1 MIWHNTRGRLSRQ
14 PRWHLPGVS
23 GWSAGTGFA
32 TDNTLEGDRL
42 MPETGVPD
50 SEKGVVWTE
59 DAQALL
65 KKVPF
70 FIRKNV
76 EKEAEEYARQNSSG
90 KVDAGVIAR
99 IKSLKTDRSEDP
111 GVPEESSQTESA
123 PASASVPSSSGTGYK
138 TASSPAE
145 TPGEEPHPTS
155 RTASAKVGEG
165 DSPGS
170 SFSLS
175 RDFSSFSLFRL
186 DPAWRKLH
194 PTEIGHGKREFHEV
208 VKSYSNQIAV
218 YSYCLVGLH
227 GSGDL
232 LLWRTGTSLE
242 VLQEMTG
249 KMLSTFFGR
258 YLLTEKNYMGYLTH
272 QNSRS
277 LFTPSKSRFIHVK
290 PVVMT
295 REWHQ
300 LAPFIREVIE
310 QEARDIAPRY
320 PGVRL
325 TTMASYGLDE
335 SDYVMV
341 LESDSP
347 ELLVQFND
355 AFQGAQIYRYIDD
368 SQRGITAIS
377 RSMSDILDLLG
388 G

>member
-1 MIWHNTRGRLSRQ
+1 M
-14 PRWHLPGVS
+14 
-23 GWSAGTGFA
+23 AA
-32 TDNTLEGDRL
+32 DEAKDLEG
-42 MPETGVPD
+42 
-50 SEKGVVWTE
+50 EKIPWTD

-76 EKEAEEYARQNSSG
+76 EKEAEDYARQNASG

-99 IKSLKTDRSEDP
+99 IKSLKTDRSEETTAEAP
-111 GVPEESSQTESA
+111 FVEEAVSA
-123 PASASVPSSSGTGYK
+123 PDSGSPENRIPPSS
-138 TASSPAE
+138 P
-145 TPGEEPHPTS
+145 EPHAEEAMPGI
-155 RTASAKVGEG
+155 RPASGKSVEG
-165 DSPGS
+165 DSVAA
-170 SFSLS
+170 SFPLS

-186 DPAWRKLH
+186 DSAWRKLH
-194 PTEIGHGKREFHEV
+194 PTEIGHGKREFHEI
-208 VKSYSNQIAV
+208 VKSYSNQISV

-227 GSGDL
+227 GTGDL

-258 YLLTEKNYMGYLTH
+258 YLLTEKNYMGYLTQ

-277 LFTPSKSRFIHVK
+277 IFTPTKSRFIHVK

-295 REWHQ
+295 RDWHQ
-300 LAPFIREVIE
+300 LAPFIRDVIE
-310 QEARDIAPRY
+310 REAREIAPRY

-347 ELLVQFND
+347 ELLVQFNN

>member
-1 MIWHNTRGRLSRQ
+1 
-14 PRWHLPGVS
+14 
-23 GWSAGTGFA
+23 
-32 TDNTLEGDRL
+32 
-42 MPETGVPD
+42 MPEAGVPD
-50 SEKGVVWTE
+50 SEKDVVWTE

-111 GVPEESSQTESA
+111 GTSEESSHTETEPTSSSA
-123 PASASVPSSSGTGYK
+123 PDSSGHKIASSVPETQMEEAHPSSRPASVKTGEGSSSGSG
-138 TASSPAE
+138 
-145 TPGEEPHPTS
+145 
-155 RTASAKVGEG
+155 
-165 DSPGS
+165 
-170 SFSLS
+170 FSLS

-194 PTEIGHGKREFHEV
+194 PTEIGHGKREFHEI
-208 VKSYSNQIAV
+208 VKSYSSQIAV

-258 YLLTEKNYMGYLTH
+258 YLLTEKNYMGYLTQ

-310 QEARDIAPRY
+310 KEARDIAPRY

>member
-1 MIWHNTRGRLSRQ
+1 
-14 PRWHLPGVS
+14 
-23 GWSAGTGFA
+23 
-32 TDNTLEGDRL
+32 
-42 MPETGVPD
+42 MPEGGTQE
-50 SEKGVVWTE
+50 SENAVVWTE

-76 EKEAEEYARQNSSG
+76 EKEAEDYARQNASG

-99 IKSLKTDRSEDP
+99 IKSLKTDRSE
-111 GVPEESSQTESA
+111 ESA
-123 PASASVPSSSGTGYK
+123 SETSSSEEPAPSPAASQAVSGYKPASSAS
-138 TASSPAE
+138 E
-145 TPGEEPHPTS
+145 TPGEEVVPGARS
-155 RTASAKVGEG
+155 VSAKTGDG
-165 DSPGS
+165 DSPAS
-170 SFSLS
+170 AFSLS

-194 PTEIGHGKREFHEV
+194 PTEIGHGKKEFHEI
-208 VKSYSNQIAV
+208 VKSYSNQISV

-227 GSGDL
+227 GTGDL

-258 YLLTEKNYMGYLTH
+258 YLLTEKNYMGYLTQ

-277 LFTPSKSRFIHVK
+277 IFTPSKSRFIHVK

-295 REWHQ
+295 RDWHQ

-310 QEARDIAPRY
+310 RESREIASRF